1 MQNFQV
7 KMGQNDVDC
16 TLAAMTIAQHRKRQ
30 TRKITTN
37 GMPTDMTKRH
47 EPHGTN
53 QQRTRIAIASAAA
66 RLMAEDGI
74 NDFVVAKRKAV
85 QSLGLPDNT
94 QLPENAEVEAELRLY
109 QRLFQ
114 DEEQIARIDALRQK
128 ASETMTLVQRFN
140 PYLTGSVLDGTA
152 GRYAEID
159 IQLFTDSA
167 KDVEIFLL
175 NQKIDY
181 EHSVPRSDRAEAV
194 LSIQSDDATVNLI
207 VYPRK
212 EERVTFKTRDGRV
225 RPRMRLEALES
236 LLSASRPLAPSPAP

>member
-1 MQNFQV
+1 
-7 KMGQNDVDC
+7 
-16 TLAAMTIAQHRKRQ
+16 
-30 TRKITTN
+30 
-37 GMPTDMTKRH
+37 MTKRH
-47 EPHGTN
+47 ESHGNN
-53 QQRTRIAIASAAA
+53 QLRTRITIASTAA

-74 NDFVVAKRKAV
+74 NDMVIAKRKAV

-94 QLPENAEVEAELRLY
+94 QLPENTEVEAELRLY

-128 ASETMTLVQRFN
+128 ASEIMTLVQEFN

-175 NQKIDY
+175 NRQVDF

-194 LSIQSDDATVNLI
+194 LTIQSDEAPVNLI

-212 EERVTFKTRDGRV
+212 EERIAFKTRDGRV
-225 RPRMRLEALES
+225 RPRIRLEALAS
-236 LLSASRPLAPSPAP
+236 LLSATRPLAPSPAP

>member
-1 MQNFQV
+1 
-7 KMGQNDVDC
+7 
-16 TLAAMTIAQHRKRQ
+16 
-30 TRKITTN
+30 
-37 GMPTDMTKRH
+37 MTKRH
-47 EPHGTN
+47 EPHGNT
-53 QQRTRIAIASAAA
+53 QQRARNAIASAAA

-85 QSLGLPDNT
+85 QSLGLPDST

-114 DEEQIARIDALRQK
+114 DEEQIVRIDNLRQR
-128 ASETMTLVQRFN
+128 ASEIMTLVQRFN

-175 NQKIDY
+175 NQQIDY

-194 LSIQSDDATVNLI
+194 LTIHGDVTTANLI

-212 EERVTFKTRDGRV
+212 EERIAFKTRDGRV
-225 RPRMRLEALES
+225 RPRVRLEALAA
-236 LLSASRPLAPSPAP
+236 LLNTTRTAVP

>member
-1 MQNFQV
+1 
-7 KMGQNDVDC
+7 
-16 TLAAMTIAQHRKRQ
+16 MTRRQ
-30 TRKITTN
+30 
-37 GMPTDMTKRH
+37 
-47 EPHGTN
+47 EPHGNN
-53 QQRTRIAIASAAA
+53 QQRTRIAIASTAA
-66 RLMAEDGI
+66 RLMAENGI
-74 NDFVVAKRKAV
+74 NDFVAAKRKAV

-114 DEEQIARIDALRQK
+114 DEEQTVRIDALRQK
-128 ASETMTLVQRFN
+128 ASEIMTLVQRFN

-194 LSIQSDDATVNLI
+194 LTLPSDDAMINLI
-207 VYPRK
+207 VYPCK
-212 EERVTFKTRDGRV
+212 EERVAFKTRDGRV
-225 RPRMRLEALES
+225 RPHVRLEALES
-236 LLSASRPLAPSPAP
+236 LLSTTRADAP

>member
-1 MQNFQV
+1 
-7 KMGQNDVDC
+7 
-16 TLAAMTIAQHRKRQ
+16 
-30 TRKITTN
+30 
-37 GMPTDMTKRH
+37 MTKRH
-47 EPHGTN
+47 EPHGN
-53 QQRTRIAIASAAA
+53 AQQRMRIAIASTAA

-85 QSLGLPDNT
+85 QNLGLPDST
-94 QLPENAEVEAELRLY
+94 QLPENTEVEAELRLY

-114 DEEQIARIDALRQK
+114 DEEQIARVDSLRQR
-128 ASETMTLVQRFN
+128 ACEIMTLVQRFN

-175 NQKIDY
+175 NQQIDY

-194 LSIQSDDATVNLI
+194 LTIHGDVTTANLI

-212 EERVTFKTRDGRV
+212 EERIAFKTRDGRV
-225 RPRMRLEALES
+225 RPRVRLEALAA
-236 LLSASRPLAPSPAP
+236 LLNTTRTAAP